1 MELTRRSFSPIIL
14 FAGRP
19 MRGAIFAAA
28 ASGRRHL
35 RLKIASARAPRE
47 GSAGFKVKR
56 TLRFSRF
63 RLGVSFALVGVGG
76 GEIVRIRV
84 WISRQGARFV
94 RIGAR
99 FARIG
104 ARFARIGVRFA
115 RLCPWILG
123 DRRELAGLGSVIAA
137 FFATHAQPCHFTIQ
151 QKLRRFELSSLN
163 RRELAAQMSYR
174 IIPPSNNEEAYP
186 YRRVWPSLALQI
198 LLVTAVSAAA
208 VMAGEALNLQFGDT
222 INRILTVS
230 LALLP
235 LILWLAIA
243 ALPERRVRRPR
254 ENLMGLAILS
264 ALIAAAVGLPLAQD
278 FFRVEQWLPLESSF
292 QRIIGFTFT
301 VGIVDTALKWFALR
315 FAIYPK
321 HLRIRSDAVAYGLAS
336 AVGYSLYLNLDS
348 IWGLQPTFGIA
359 AIYILSNYTIQFAS
373 SMFIALGV
381 IESRFGNALPIAL
394 PLNLFAAAASIGI
407 IRPLFSGVMNG
418 PLRLAGSSDR
428 PLSGLMF
435 LVAALAGFGMIS
447 YFLYTVSE
455 RREREAYA
463 GSGDADDL

>member
-94 RIGAR
+94 HIGVR

-104 ARFARIGVRFA
+104 ARFA

-174 IIPPSNNEEAYP
+174 IIPPSNDEETYP
-186 YRRVWPSLALQI
+186 YWRVWPSLALQI

-208 VMAGEALNLQFGDT
+208 VMAGEILNPQFDDT

-235 LILWLAIA
+235 LILWLAVA
-243 ALPERRVRRPR
+243 VLPERRVRRPR
-254 ENLMGLAILS
+254 KNLMGLAILS
-264 ALIAAAVGLPLAQD
+264 ALTAAAVGLPLAQD
-278 FFRVEQWLPLESSF
+278 FFGVEQWLPLESSF

-348 IWGLQPTFGIA
+348 ILGLQPTFGIA

-381 IESRFGNALPIAL
+381 IESNFGNALPIVL

-428 PLSGLMF
+428 PLSGLIF
-435 LVAALAGFGMIS
+435 LMAALVGFGMIS

-463 GSGDADDL
+463 GSGNADVL